1 MKALVTGASGFIG
14 SNLIDKLLEDNVE
27 VHGVDNFSTGNPKFI
42 EEAKTNPN
50 FIMFNFD
57 LLKDDFSKLDNDY
70 DIIFH
75 LAANADI
82 RGGVENNLVDIEQN
96 LLVTHRLLEF
106 TKLIKKIK
114 NVIFCFASTAAA
126 LGEPS
131 VFPTPENVEIPLQT
145 SLYGASKLSC
155 EAIISAYSN
164 IFNIESYAFR
174 FVSVLGYRYTHGHV
188 FDFVKKL
195 KTNPTRLEILGN
207 GMAEKSYLNV
217 KDCLSALTLVCV
229 NKRPSKNL
237 DHKFEVYNLG
247 LDETI
252 LVKNSAKLISNCLNL
267 EPKFVFGKDIRGWIG
282 DNKFVHLSTKKIR
295 NLGWNPLFDI
305 ETSIVETVNWLNK
318 HPEILNY
325 RD

>member
-1 MKALVTGASGFIG
+1 LKALVTGASGFIG
-14 SNLIDKLLEDNVE
+14 SNLVDKLLEDAVE
-27 VHGVDNFSTGNPKFI
+27 VHGIDNYSTGNPKFI
-42 EEAKTNPN
+42 EKAKLKPN

-82 RGGVENNLVDIEQN
+82 RGGVENNLIDIEQN
-96 LLVTHRLLEF
+96 LIVTHRLLEF
-106 TKLIKKIK
+106 TKIVKNIKD
-114 NVIFCFASTAAA
+114 VTFCFASTAAA

-131 VFPTPENVEIPLQT
+131 VFPTPENIEIPLQT

-164 IFNIESYAFR
+164 IFNIETYSFR
-174 FVSVLGYRYTHGHV
+174 FVSVLGLRYSHGHV

-195 KTNPTRLEILGN
+195 KQNPNRLDILGN
-207 GMAEKSYLNV
+207 GLAEKSYLNV
-217 KDCLSALTLVCV
+217 KDCISALCLVCLE
-229 NKRPSKNL
+229 KRPSKNIS
-237 DHKFEVYNLG
+237 HKFQVYNLG

-252 LVKNSAKLISNCLNL
+252 LVKDSAKFISNCLNL
-267 EPKFVFGKDIRGWIG
+267 KPEFIFGKNVRGWIG
-282 DNKFVHLSTKKIR
+282 DNKFVHLCTKKIR
-295 NLGWNPLFDI
+295 ALGWEPLHNI
-305 ETSIVETVNWLNK
+305 KPSIKETVNWLNEN
-318 HPEILNY
+318 PEVLNY